1 MTPLLLFLLGC
12 AVTYFGTVSAA
23 FNALMRLSLR
33 IHAERTDRGDQ
44 LGWYLEDPRRFFI
57 PARVLISTLTMIAAA
72 LLARVTG
79 LDRSGLPVLVLA
91 IVAIV
96 VTCEHLIPLLIV
108 RRDPEAVLDFLLP
121 SFDIFARLLKPL
133 TVGMLRAGTNGHRKG
148 QSGVR
153 KNHSGV
159 RKANGKG
166 QPAAAAVEVVAPPPP
181 PEVEAVQ
188 EGQARELLRNL
199 ADFRETMV
207 REVMTPRPDI
217 ISIDSNATIEQ
228 LYALF
233 REQQYSRVPV
243 FKDSL
248 DNVQGFVFVKDL
260 IQRLPTSGMRDPI
273 TPLVRPAH
281 FVPETKRVPDL
292 LKEFQR
298 RRVQIAIVVDEYGGT
313 AGLVTV
319 EDLLEEI
326 VGEIRDEYDVEVE
339 RIVDEEQREVPD
351 ERQRARRRDGE
362 ADEGDRRRAWFR
374 NRGRIPVVAP
384 GPDARRGRAHGSGWP
399 RRGDCRYA
407 APAHHPRADEPPR
420 TGSARRRTKRRH
432 EGGARR
438 AGRPPQCRQIHAAQ
452 PPRPTE
458 ARDRFRQA
466 ANHPQSHRRRP

>member
-1 MTPLLLFLLGC
+1 MTPLLLFLLGG
-12 AVTYFGTVSAA
+12 AVTYLGTVSAA

-79 LDRSGLPVLVLA
+79 LDRAGFPVLVLA
-91 IVAIV
+91 ILAIV

-108 RRDPEAVLDFLLP
+108 RRDPERILDFLLP
-121 SFDIFARLLKPL
+121 SFDVFARLVKPL
-133 TVGMLRAGTNGHRKG
+133 TLGMLRMGTSSHRKG

-153 KNHSGV
+153 RNQSGV

-166 QPAAAAVEVVAPPPP
+166 QPVEAAVEVVAPPPP
-181 PEVEAVQ
+181 PEIEAAQ

-217 ISIDSNATIEQ
+217 IAIDSDATIEQ
-228 LYALF
+228 LYAMF

-243 FKDSL
+243 FKESL
-248 DNVQGFVFVKDL
+248 DNVQGFVFIKDL
-260 IQRLPTSGMRDPI
+260 IQRLPAGGLSGPI
-273 TPLVRPAH
+273 APLVRPAH

-339 RIVDEEQREVPD
+339 RVVDEGNGRFLMSGSVHVDEMAKLMKVTVDGHGFETVGGFLLSRLGRMPAVGEHMEVDGLDVEIVDTQ
-351 ERQRARRRDGE
+351 RRRITRVRMSRLEPVPAAEDE
-362 ADEGDRRRAWFR
+362 ATA
-374 NRGRIPVVAP
+374 
-384 GPDARRGRAHGSGWP
+384 
-399 RRGDCRYA
+399 
-407 APAHHPRADEPPR
+407 
-420 TGSARRRTKRRH
+420 
-432 EGGARR
+432 
-438 AGRPPQCRQIHAAQ
+438 
-452 PPRPTE
+452 
-458 ARDRFRQA
+458 
-466 ANHPQSHRRRP
+466 